1 MAANAMKD
9 EIGRTTLQLVKQNHA
24 TIDKTLAAVNDKTIT
39 LLDNHFFSDIEQYRF
54 WTGVETLGQ
63 IRTADD
69 ILERWSSDG
78 SSYSLYMYNREGKD
92 PLFNMTGKRTGFQYL
107 NADPSRLPE
116 WAADSV
122 REGGKGVLRFIVPEG
137 GSGTVSFIR
146 SILNPKNYNES
157 IGFLVVSNL
166 EVFLKRDMISVQL
179 ADRAGIYLFNDQGG
193 LLMREGPDAPV
204 GENMLEEARSR
215 SAGYTF
221 VSEEGEQWLYAYSH
235 SPAFDTRLVYKI
247 PLKSITGG
255 QTAFQWMLMALSA
268 IYLALVLLFVL
279 YLLRMILKPLVQLVS
294 VTKIYEPGKK
304 LEPNERLLRADE
316 FGILYGAFMR
326 MTRRLDQSV
335 EENYVMKI
343 RQKEGEL
350 AALHSQ
356 ITPHLLYNTLDSIY
370 WYALES
376 GNTGVGE
383 MVKDLSRL
391 LRIGLSKGKSI
402 ITIKE
407 EVEHVQA
414 YSRLQMKRYP
424 GQFDVR
430 WEVDESLEACLTPKV
445 ILQPLVE
452 NAIFHGVSGMDG
464 EGEIAIKIRRDGEEL
479 RLIVEDNGF
488 VPVDMERL
496 ASILEGETSGKGYGI
511 RNVHKRIQLHFGEP
525 YGLRFMER
533 PGGGLI
539 AVINLPLRTAE
550 TAME

>member
-1 MAANAMKD
+1 MKD